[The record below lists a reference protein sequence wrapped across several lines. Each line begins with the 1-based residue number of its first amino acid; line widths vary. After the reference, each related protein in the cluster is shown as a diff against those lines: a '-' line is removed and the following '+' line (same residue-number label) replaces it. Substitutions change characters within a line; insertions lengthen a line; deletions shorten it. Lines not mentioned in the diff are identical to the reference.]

1 MRFNFQLEYQ
11 KGWDNTVADML
22 SQITT
27 HLSLEAVQS
36 VLDGVSLGATH
47 RAEGS
52 DPAVVEGD
60 HGLEKEVYVTAGWVL
75 VEMHVT
81 DWAKTKREDPVLNA
95 VSDWLETEKKTD
107 LKTLLE
113 EHASSEDG

>member
-22 SQITT
+22 SQNTT
-27 HLSLEAVQS
+27 HLSPEAVQS
-36 VLDGVSLGATH
+36 ILGGVSLGAAH
-47 RAEGS
+47 RVESS

-60 HGLEKEVYVTAGWVL
+60 HGLEKEIHVATGWVL

-81 DWAKTKREDPVLNA
+81 DWAKT
-95 VSDWLETEKKTD
+95 
-107 LKTLLE
+107 
-113 EHASSEDG
+113 